1 MGFNY
6 LNESQL
12 QHRHELWKRY
22 DMPTIPLQTDTC
34 FSDRHAA
41 KAQLPLAGYPAI
53 HYCRGIPPIGS
64 SYTEDAQLIFLLNGK
79 LRMVCGSEAL
89 EMEANQMTFLRRN
102 IWVEITR
109 ADGNDED
116 IQYIRFTI
124 TSDLVREFSTMADLP
139 RSKKDEQAKMLMTSG
154 QGWLPYV
161 GSLEPILLEND
172 KPQQGLIKVKM
183 LELLFHLSRT
193 NKYLFEQLLDIRDH
207 FRVNITATVEDNITN
222 SLSIEQLAVLSGRSL
237 SSFRRDFMA
246 IYHMPPSQWIRLKRL
261 EKAREML
268 LSTTM
273 TVTDICYTL
282 GFEHIAH
289 FSRLFKSHFG
299 YAPSYFK
306 TVSPSNLTYD
316 RL

>member
-1 MGFNY
+1 M
-6 LNESQL
+6 L
-12 QHRHELWKRY
+12 
-22 DMPTIPLQTDTC
+22 TIPLQTDNC
-34 FSDRHAA
+34 FSSRHPA
-41 KAQLPLAGYPAI
+41 KSQLLLNGCPAI
-53 HYCRGIPPIGS
+53 HYCRDIHPAGS
-64 SYTEDAQLIFLLNGK
+64 FYTEDAQLIFLLNGRLK
-79 LRMVCGSEAL
+79 MVCGSESV
-89 EMEANQMTFLRRN
+89 EMETNQLAFLSRN

-109 ADGNDED
+109 ADASEED

-124 TSDLVREFSTMADLP
+124 TSDLVREFSTMSDLP
-139 RSKKDEQAKMLMTSG
+139 TSKKDDQAKMLMTGGG
-154 QGWLPYV
+154 QDWLPYV
-161 GSLEPILLEND
+161 GSLEPILMEND
-172 KPQQGLIKVKM
+172 QPQQGLIKIKM

-193 NKYLFEQLLDIRDH
+193 NKHLFEQLLDIRDH

-299 YAPSYFK
+299 YAPSFYK
-306 TVSPSNLTYD
+306 RGLSKNED
-316 RL
+316 